1 MVKKSYKT
9 ILPSLFSVSLMLVV
23 LATVSVAW
31 FSMNK
36 QVETGGMNLS
46 VEVTPNLIIAKTSD
60 GIKAVNQTT
69 AAEAFSINYTE
80 KFRANMMPAT
90 EAVSDNEWE
99 AKINEI
105 EDNVTGLKYVY
116 NTHDIDY
123 TSGLKKQNGADLT
136 FKAVPESTESKYYID
151 YDIFIASAGKPLEG
165 YKLTANIFC
174 ESNINTHK
182 AATVVFYQGEPNA
195 ANYIGSIAVAKQG
208 NDSVSFELED
218 DIIPLNTDSERSPIH
233 ITARCFFDGALTY
246 SDEESESTKAYI
258 NSATVDISGVD
269 LKIIFT
275 AVEKPKA

>member
-1 MVKKSYKT
+1 MLSLMFIT
-9 ILPSLFSVSLMLVV
+9 ILLISVSI
-23 LATVSVAW
+23 AW
-31 FSMNK
+31 FSMNREVNSNGL
-36 QVETGGMNLS
+36 QINVEAS
-46 VEVTPNLIIAKTSD
+46 PNLIIAKTSD

-123 TSGLKKQNGADLT
+123 ASGLKKQNGADLT

-246 SDEESESTKAYI
+246 FDEESKSTKAYI
-258 NSATVDISGVD
+258 NSETVDISGVD